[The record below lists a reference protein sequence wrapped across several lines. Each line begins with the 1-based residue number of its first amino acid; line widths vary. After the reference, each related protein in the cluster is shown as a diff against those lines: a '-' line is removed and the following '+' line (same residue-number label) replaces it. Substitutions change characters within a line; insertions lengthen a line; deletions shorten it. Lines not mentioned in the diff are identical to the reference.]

1 MILNTPSLPLLV
13 TACAAY
19 ALVHWLRAGGE
30 IKLKSAMAGA
40 LIILVVSLA
49 AGAKWWPTGGT
60 YHSAEN
66 ERVVR
71 AATEI
76 AQRDAAKADCVVILD
91 GSSIFSH
98 ALDIDMMR
106 GTLEKEGMHPC
117 VLSLALLGG
126 EHLER
131 EWMAGRL
138 RAALPVE
145 TRQKLDALPIIWV
158 KELYWTYESHPARF
172 VALNENT
179 PRTLAQCE
187 PTEAAKML
195 WALTNNWRDD
205 CRAEGLKR
213 RKALAVYPVDQATAL
228 IHQGLY
234 NLFHVGQLQRSLEA
248 DPGPQYAVLGSLT
261 VPLGEDSKKWWD
273 DRPDADT
280 VYEPSQKYTPRKW
293 FGRLLTTAPNA
304 WPRRK
309 GFQLVLATMHSQN
322 RTVQAYTA
330 TLANLGDV
338 DGKPLLLGSI
348 DEGLRDELNDPTLWR
363 DHTHLEREGAKIY
376 SHWLAEQ
383 LVPLIDKAKQGMAST
398 GGKTN

>member
-1 MILNTPSLPLLV
+1 MNNLSLPLLV

-19 ALVHWLRAGGE
+19 ALAHGLRAGGAVR
-30 IKLKSAMAGA
+30 LKTAFAGA
-40 LIILVVSLA
+40 AVILTLCLVV
-49 AGAKWWPTGGT
+49 GAKWWPTGGT
-60 YHSAEN
+60 YPSAEN

-91 GSSIFSH
+91 GSSIFTH

-106 GTLEKEGMHPC
+106 GTLEKKGMHPC

-138 RAALPVE
+138 RSALPEV
-145 TRQKLDALPIIWV
+145 TLQKLDALPMIWL
-158 KELYWTYESHPARF
+158 KELHWTYESHPARF

-187 PTEAAKML
+187 PVEAAKML
-195 WALTNNWRDD
+195 WALTNNWQDD
-205 CRAEGLKR
+205 CDAAGLKR
-213 RKALAVYPVDQATAL
+213 RKALAIYPVDQATAL
-228 IHQGLY
+228 IHQGAY
-234 NLFHVGQLQRSLEA
+234 NLFHVGQLQRMLGG
-248 DPGPQYAVLGSLT
+248 DPGPQYSALGELS
-261 VPLGEDSKKWWD
+261 VPLGADSKKWWD
-273 DRPDADT
+273 DRPDADA
-280 VYEPSQKYTPRKW
+280 VYAPSKKYKPRVW
-293 FGRLLTTAPNA
+293 FERLLATAPTS
-304 WPRRK
+304 WPHRD

-322 RTVQAYTA
+322 QTVQAYAA
-330 TLANLGDV
+330 TLADLGEV
-338 DGKPLLLGSI
+338 HGKPLLLGSI
-348 DEGLRDELNDPTLWR
+348 DEGLREELNDPTLWR

-383 LVPLIDKAKQGMAST
+383 LAPLIDKKKQDMAAT
-398 GGKTN
+398 GGKAN